1 MRVSNEPCVPI
12 QKKSRC
18 ELAHIRDFFW
28 MGTYGECRDSE
39 RTSCVREPVGM
50 AHCVGFLSNTRCEL
64 AHIRDFF
71 WMGTYGEYRDRL
83 IAQVSFLLN
92 SAPIFHHRISC

>member
-28 MGTYGECRDSE
+28 MGTYGECRDINISFGAV

-50 AHCVGFLSNTRCEL
+50 AHCVGFLSKTTSEL

-71 WMGTYGEYRDRL
+71 WTGTYGECRDRL
-83 IAQVSFLLN
+83 IA
-92 SAPIFHHRISC
+92 

>member
-1 MRVSNEPCVPI
+1 MHPQPSDLKPHPILNCCIGNILFLQLLLYIYTAIKETEILRVSNELCVPI

-28 MGTYGECRDSE
+28 MGTYGECRD
-39 RTSCVREPVGM
+39 
-50 AHCVGFLSNTRCEL
+50 
-64 AHIRDFF
+64 
-71 WMGTYGEYRDRL
+71 RL

-92 SAPIFHHRISC
+92 SALTFDHRISC